1 MCYADKAFEVIKGR
15 SGKMKFLLTAVNA
28 KYIHSNPAVYSLKRY
43 AGEYTDAVEIAEYTI
58 NNRMED
64 ILEDIYRRK
73 PDVIGFSCYIW
84 NIGMIEKLMGELHKL
99 MPALPV
105 FLGGPEVTYD
115 ADKLLEKYPYVTGI
129 FIGEGEAT
137 FAEVVKYYVTKE
149 QVEARCANPGEQSAA
164 GEKANVSEEK
174 HKSLEDIPGLM
185 LRSGMTPARAPLNL
199 TEVPFLYDDMAPF
212 QNRIIYYETQRGC
225 PFRCSYCLSS
235 IDKTVR
241 FRDINVVKKELAFF
255 LEKKVKQVKFV
266 DRTFNCNHD
275 HAMAV
280 WQYLYE
286 HDNGVTNFHFE
297 IAGDILREDEL
308 ALLKKLRPGLVQF
321 EIGVQ
326 STNTDTLRE
335 IRRVM
340 DIGKLKQVVAAI
352 KAGHNIHVHLDLIAG
367 LPFENYDSFASSFD
381 DVYAMEPDQLQ
392 LGFLKV
398 LKGSHM
404 AEMAESY
411 GLVYTDYAPYE
422 VLYTNWL
429 SFTEVCRLKRIEEMV
444 EIYYNS
450 GQFAHS
456 LPVMLADYAAS
467 GEGTFAKGAFAFY
480 EALADFYEEQ
490 GFFVET
496 PSRIYRYQ
504 ALLSFAK
511 TIDPQ
516 REDLY
521 KELLT
526 FDLYVRENA
535 KSRPDFACSLQEMQP
550 DIHAFYKKEEK
561 ERKYLPHLS
570 GIPAP
575 QLSRMTHLEP
585 FRYSVWETDVSEI
598 KKLAHRTFLLFD
610 YDHRNPLT
618 KEARTVWLPNE

>member
-1 MCYADKAFEVIKGR
+1 
-15 SGKMKFLLTAVNA
+15 MKFLLVAVNA
-28 KYIHSNPAVYSLKRY
+28 KYIHSNPAVYSLKRF

-84 NIGMIEKLMGELHKL
+84 NIGMVEKLMGGLHKL
-99 MPALPV
+99 LPKLPV

-115 ADKLLEKYPYVTGI
+115 EDKLLRKYPYLTGI

-137 FAEVVKYYVTKE
+137 FAQVVKYYVKK
-149 QVEARCANPGEQSAA
+149 NPE
-164 GEKANVSEEK
+164 
-174 HKSLEDIPGLM
+174 SLEDIPGLM
-185 LRSGMTPARAPLNL
+185 LRSGMTPERKPLNL
-199 TEVPFLYDDMAPF
+199 TDVPFLYDDMAPF
-212 QNRIIYYETQRGC
+212 TNRIIYYETQRGC

-241 FRDINVVKKELAFF
+241 FRDIEVVKKELAFF

-280 WQYLYE
+280 WQYLYD

-297 IAGDILREDEL
+297 IAGDILREDEI
-308 ALLKKLRPGLVQF
+308 ALVAKMRPGLVQF

-340 DIGKLKQVVAAI
+340 DIEKLKQVVAAL
-352 KAGHNIHVHLDLIAG
+352 KAAHNVHIHLDLIAG
-367 LPFENYDSFASSFD
+367 LPYEDYDSFARSFD
-381 DVYAMEPDQLQ
+381 DVYAMEPEQLQ

-398 LKGSHM
+398 LKGSYM

-429 SFTEVCRLKRIEEMV
+429 SFTEICRLKRIEEMV

-456 LPVMLADYAAS
+456 LPVMIADL
-467 GEGTFAKGAFAFY
+467 GQGAFAFY

-511 TIDPQ
+511 TIHPERQ
-516 REDLY
+516 ELY
-521 KELLT
+521 KELLL
-526 FDLYVRENA
+526 FDLYVRENL
-535 KSRPDFACSLQEMQP
+535 KSRPDFAPDLHDLQP
-550 DIHAFYKKEEK
+550 VIHAFYKKEES
-561 ERKYLPHLS
+561 ERRYLPHLS
-570 GIPAP
+570 EIPAP

-585 FRYSVWETDVSEI
+585 FSYSVWATDVSGVKRLPEQ
-598 KKLAHRTFLLFD
+598 AFLLFD
-610 YDHRNPLT
+610 YDHRDPLT
-618 KEARTVWLPNE
+618 REAKVLWLENV

>member
-1 MCYADKAFEVIKGR
+1 
-15 SGKMKFLLTAVNA
+15 MKFLLVAVNA
-28 KYIHSNPAVYSLKRY
+28 KYIHSNPAVYSLKRF

-73 PDVIGFSCYIW
+73 PDAIGFSCYIW
-84 NIGMIEKLMGELHKL
+84 NIGMVEKLMGELHKL
-99 MPALPV
+99 LPKLPV

-115 ADKLLEKYPYVTGI
+115 ADKLLRKYPYLTGI

-137 FAEVVKYYVTKE
+137 FAQVVKYYVKK
-149 QVEARCANPGEQSAA
+149 N
-164 GEKANVSEEK
+164 SE
-174 HKSLEDIPGLM
+174 SLEDIPGLM
-185 LRSGMTPARAPLNL
+185 LRSGMTPERKPLNL
-199 TEVPFLYDDMAPF
+199 TDVPFLYDDMAPF
-212 QNRIIYYETQRGC
+212 TNRIIYYETQRGC

-241 FRDINVVKKELAFF
+241 FRDIEVVKKELAFF

-297 IAGDILREDEL
+297 IAGDILREDEI
-308 ALLKKLRPGLVQF
+308 ALVAKMRPGLVQF

-340 DIGKLKQVVAAI
+340 DIEKLKQVVAAL
-352 KAGHNIHVHLDLIAG
+352 KAAHNVHIHLDLIAG
-367 LPFENYDSFASSFD
+367 LPYEDYDSFACSFD
-381 DVYAMEPDQLQ
+381 DVYAMEPEQLQ

-398 LKGSHM
+398 LKGSYM

-429 SFTEVCRLKRIEEMV
+429 SFTEICRLKRIEEMV

-456 LPVMLADYAAS
+456 LPVMIADF
-467 GEGTFAKGAFAFY
+467 GQGAFAFY

-511 TIDPQ
+511 TIHPE
-516 REDLY
+516 REELY
-521 KELLT
+521 KELLL
-526 FDLYVRENA
+526 FDLYVRENL
-535 KSRPDFACSLQEMQP
+535 KSRPDFAPDLHDLQP
-550 DIHAFYKKEEK
+550 VIHAFYKKEES
-561 ERKYLPHLS
+561 ERRYLPHLS
-570 GIPAP
+570 EIPAP

-585 FRYSVWETDVSEI
+585 FSYSVWATDVSEV
-598 KKLAHRTFLLFD
+598 KRLQEQEFLLFD
-610 YDHRNPLT
+610 YDHRDPLT
-618 KEARTVWLPNE
+618 REAKVLWPENV

>member
-1 MCYADKAFEVIKGR
+1 
-15 SGKMKFLLTAVNA
+15 MKFLLVAVNA
-28 KYIHSNPAVYSLKRY
+28 KYIHSNPAVYSLKRF

-84 NIGMIEKLMGELHKL
+84 NIGMVEKLMGGLHKL
-99 MPALPV
+99 LPKLPV

-115 ADKLLEKYPYVTGI
+115 ADKLLRKYPYLTGI

-137 FAEVVKYYVTKE
+137 FAQVVKYYVKK
-149 QVEARCANPGEQSAA
+149 NPE
-164 GEKANVSEEK
+164 
-174 HKSLEDIPGLM
+174 SLEDIPGLM
-185 LRSGMTPARAPLNL
+185 LRSGMTPARKPLNL
-199 TEVPFLYDDMAPF
+199 TDVPFLYDDMAPF
-212 QNRIIYYETQRGC
+212 TNRIIYYETQRGC

-241 FRDINVVKKELAFF
+241 FRDIEVVKKELAFF

-280 WQYLYE
+280 WQYLYD

-297 IAGDILREDEL
+297 ITGDILREDEI
-308 ALLKKLRPGLVQF
+308 ALVAKMRPGLVQF

-340 DIGKLKQVVAAI
+340 DIEKLKQVVAAL
-352 KAGHNIHVHLDLIAG
+352 KAAHNVHIHLDLIAG
-367 LPFENYDSFASSFD
+367 LPYEDYDSFARSFD
-381 DVYAMEPDQLQ
+381 DVYAMEPEQLQ

-398 LKGSHM
+398 LKGSYM

-429 SFTEVCRLKRIEEMV
+429 SFTEICRLKRIEEMV

-456 LPVMLADYAAS
+456 LPVMIADF
-467 GEGTFAKGAFAFY
+467 GQGAFAFY
-480 EALADFYEEQ
+480 EVLADFYEEQ

-511 TIDPQ
+511 SIHPERQ
-516 REDLY
+516 ELY
-521 KELLT
+521 KELLL
-526 FDLYVRENA
+526 FDLYVRENL
-535 KSRPDFACSLQEMQP
+535 KSRPDFAPDLHDLQP
-550 DIHAFYKKEEK
+550 VIHAFYKKEES
-561 ERKYLPHLS
+561 ERRYLPHLS
-570 GIPAP
+570 EIPAP

-585 FRYSVWETDVSEI
+585 FSYSVWATDVSGVKRLPEQ
-598 KKLAHRTFLLFD
+598 AFLLFD
-610 YDHRNPLT
+610 YDHRDPLT
-618 KEARTVWLPNE
+618 REAKVLWPENV

>member
-1 MCYADKAFEVIKGR
+1 
-15 SGKMKFLLTAVNA
+15 MKFLLVAVNA
-28 KYIHSNPAVYSLKRY
+28 KYIHSNPAIYSLKRF

-84 NIGMIEKLMGELHKL
+84 NIGMVEKLMGELHKL
-99 MPALPV
+99 LPNLPV

-115 ADKLLEKYPYVTGI
+115 ADKLLRKYPYLTGI

-137 FAEVVKYYVTKE
+137 FAQVVKYYVKK
-149 QVEARCANPGEQSAA
+149 NPE
-164 GEKANVSEEK
+164 
-174 HKSLEDIPGLM
+174 SLKDIPGLM
-185 LRSGMTPARAPLNL
+185 LRSGMTPERKPLNL
-199 TEVPFLYDDMAPF
+199 TDVPFLYDDMAPF
-212 QNRIIYYETQRGC
+212 TNRIIYYETQRGC

-241 FRDINVVKKELAFF
+241 FRDIEVVKKELAFF

-280 WQYLYE
+280 WQYLYD

-297 IAGDILREDEL
+297 IAGDILREDEI
-308 ALLKKLRPGLVQF
+308 ALVAKMRPGLVQF

-340 DIGKLKQVVAAI
+340 DIEKLKQVVAAL
-352 KAGHNIHVHLDLIAG
+352 KAAHNVHIHLDLIAG
-367 LPFENYDSFASSFD
+367 LPYEDYDSFARSFD
-381 DVYAMEPDQLQ
+381 DVYAMEPEQLQ

-398 LKGSHM
+398 LKGSYM

-429 SFTEVCRLKRIEEMV
+429 SFTEICRLKRIEEMV

-456 LPVMLADYAAS
+456 LPVMIADL
-467 GEGTFAKGAFAFY
+467 GQGAFAFY

-511 TIDPQ
+511 TIHPERQ
-516 REDLY
+516 ELY
-521 KELLT
+521 KELLL
-526 FDLYVRENA
+526 FDLYVRENL
-535 KSRPDFACSLQEMQP
+535 KSRPDFAPDLHDLQP
-550 DIHAFYKKEEK
+550 VIHAFYKKEES
-561 ERKYLPHLS
+561 ERRYLPHLS
-570 GIPAP
+570 EIPAP

-585 FRYSVWETDVSEI
+585 FSYSVWATDVSGVKRLPEQ
-598 KKLAHRTFLLFD
+598 AFLLFD
-610 YDHRNPLT
+610 YDHRDPLT
-618 KEARTVWLPNE
+618 REAKVLWLENV

>member
-1 MCYADKAFEVIKGR
+1 M
-15 SGKMKFLLTAVNA
+15 
-28 KYIHSNPAVYSLKRY
+28 
-43 AGEYTDAVEIAEYTI
+43 
-58 NNRMED
+58 
-64 ILEDIYRRK
+64 
-73 PDVIGFSCYIW
+73 
-84 NIGMIEKLMGELHKL
+84 HKL
-99 MPALPV
+99 LPKLPV

-115 ADKLLEKYPYVTGI
+115 ADKLLRKYPYLTGI

-137 FAEVVKYYVTKE
+137 FAQVVKYYVKK
-149 QVEARCANPGEQSAA
+149 NPA
-164 GEKANVSEEK
+164 
-174 HKSLEDIPGLM
+174 SLEDIPGLM
-185 LRSGMTPARAPLNL
+185 LKSGMTPERKPLNL
-199 TEVPFLYDDMAPF
+199 TDVPFLYDDMAPF
-212 QNRIIYYETQRGC
+212 TNRIIYYETQRGC

-241 FRDINVVKKELAFF
+241 FRDIEVVKKELAFF

-280 WQYLYE
+280 WQYLYD

-297 IAGDILREDEL
+297 IAGDILREDEI
-308 ALLKKLRPGLVQF
+308 ALVAKMRPGLVQF

-340 DIGKLKQVVAAI
+340 DIEKLKQVVAAL
-352 KAGHNIHVHLDLIAG
+352 KAAHNVHIHLDLIAG
-367 LPFENYDSFASSFD
+367 LPYEDYDSFARSFD
-381 DVYAMEPDQLQ
+381 DVYAMEPEQLQ

-398 LKGSHM
+398 LKGSYM

-429 SFTEVCRLKRIEEMV
+429 SFTEICRLKRIEEMV

-456 LPVMLADYAAS
+456 LPVMIADL
-467 GEGTFAKGAFAFY
+467 GQGAFAFY

-511 TIDPQ
+511 SIHPERQ
-516 REDLY
+516 ELY
-521 KELLT
+521 KELLL
-526 FDLYVRENA
+526 FDLYVRENL
-535 KSRPDFACSLQEMQP
+535 KSRPDFAPDLHDLQP
-550 DIHAFYKKEEK
+550 VIHAFYKKEES
-561 ERKYLPHLS
+561 ERRYLPHLS
-570 GIPAP
+570 EILAP

-585 FRYSVWETDVSEI
+585 FSYSVWATDVSGVKRLPEQ
-598 KKLAHRTFLLFD
+598 AFLLFD
-610 YDHRNPLT
+610 YDHRDPLT
-618 KEARTVWLPNE
+618 REAKVLWPENV

>member
-1 MCYADKAFEVIKGR
+1 
-15 SGKMKFLLTAVNA
+15 MKFLLVAVNA
-28 KYIHSNPAVYSLKRY
+28 KYIHSNPAIYSLKRF

-84 NIGMIEKLMGELHKL
+84 NIGMVEKLMGELHKL
-99 MPALPV
+99 LPNLPV

-115 ADKLLEKYPYVTGI
+115 ADKLLRKYPYLTGI

-137 FAEVVKYYVTKE
+137 FAQVVKYYVKK
-149 QVEARCANPGEQSAA
+149 NPE
-164 GEKANVSEEK
+164 
-174 HKSLEDIPGLM
+174 SLKDIPGLM
-185 LRSGMTPARAPLNL
+185 LRSGMTPERKPLNL
-199 TEVPFLYDDMAPF
+199 TDVPFLYDDMAPF
-212 QNRIIYYETQRGC
+212 TNRIIYYETQRGC

-241 FRDINVVKKELAFF
+241 FRDIEVVKKELAFF

-280 WQYLYE
+280 WQYLYD

-297 IAGDILREDEL
+297 IAGDILREDEI
-308 ALLKKLRPGLVQF
+308 ALVAKMRPGLVQF

-340 DIGKLKQVVAAI
+340 DIEKQKQVVAAL
-352 KAGHNIHVHLDLIAG
+352 KAAHNVHIHLDLIAG
-367 LPFENYDSFASSFD
+367 LPYEDYDSFARSFD
-381 DVYAMEPDQLQ
+381 DVYAMEPEQLQ

-398 LKGSHM
+398 LKGSYM

-429 SFTEVCRLKRIEEMV
+429 SFTEICRLKRIEEMV

-456 LPVMLADYAAS
+456 LPVMIADL
-467 GEGTFAKGAFAFY
+467 GQGAFAFY

-511 TIDPQ
+511 TIHPERQ
-516 REDLY
+516 ELY
-521 KELLT
+521 KELLL
-526 FDLYVRENA
+526 FDLYVRENL
-535 KSRPDFACSLQEMQP
+535 KSRPDFAPDLHDLQP
-550 DIHAFYKKEEK
+550 VIHAFYKKEES
-561 ERKYLPHLS
+561 ERRYLPHLS
-570 GIPAP
+570 EIPAP

-585 FRYSVWETDVSEI
+585 FSYSVWATDVSGVKRLPEQ
-598 KKLAHRTFLLFD
+598 AFLLFD
-610 YDHRNPLT
+610 YDHRDPLT
-618 KEARTVWLPNE
+618 REAKVLWLENV

>member
-1 MCYADKAFEVIKGR
+1 
-15 SGKMKFLLTAVNA
+15 MKFLLVAVNA
-28 KYIHSNPAVYSLKRY
+28 KYIHSNPAVYSLKRF

-73 PDVIGFSCYIW
+73 PDAIGFSCYIW
-84 NIGMIEKLMGELHKL
+84 NIGMVEKLMGELHKL
-99 MPALPV
+99 LPQLPV

-115 ADKLLEKYPYVTGI
+115 ADKLLRKYPYLTGI

-137 FAEVVKYYVTKE
+137 FAQVVKYYVKK
-149 QVEARCANPGEQSAA
+149 NPE
-164 GEKANVSEEK
+164 
-174 HKSLEDIPGLM
+174 SLEDIPGLM
-185 LRSGMTPARAPLNL
+185 LRSGMTPERKPLNL
-199 TEVPFLYDDMAPF
+199 TDVPFLYDDMAPF
-212 QNRIIYYETQRGC
+212 TNRIIYYETQRGC

-241 FRDINVVKKELAFF
+241 FRDIEVVKRELAFF

-297 IAGDILREDEL
+297 IAGDILREDEI
-308 ALLKKLRPGLVQF
+308 ALVAKMRPGLVQF

-340 DIGKLKQVVAAI
+340 DIEKLKQVVAAL
-352 KAGHNIHVHLDLIAG
+352 KAAHNVHIHLDLIAG
-367 LPFENYDSFASSFD
+367 LPYEDYDSFARSFD
-381 DVYAMEPDQLQ
+381 DVYAMEPEQLQ

-398 LKGSHM
+398 LKGSYM

-429 SFTEVCRLKRIEEMV
+429 SFTEICRLKRIEEMV

-456 LPVMLADYAAS
+456 LPVMIADFGSRMAAGQQALAEEQHGRAVS
-467 GEGTFAKGAFAFY
+467 EQGAFAFY
-480 EALADFYEEQ
+480 EALAAFYEEQ

-511 TIDPQ
+511 TIHPE
-516 REDLY
+516 REELY
-521 KELLT
+521 KELLL
-526 FDLYVRENA
+526 FDLYVRENL
-535 KSRPDFACSLQEMQP
+535 KSRPDFAPDLHDLQP
-550 DIHAFYKKEEK
+550 VIHAFYKKEES
-561 ERKYLPHLS
+561 ERRYLPHLS
-570 GIPAP
+570 EIPAP

-585 FRYSVWETDVSEI
+585 FSYSVWATDVSEV
-598 KKLAHRTFLLFD
+598 KRLQEQEFLLFD
-610 YDHRNPLT
+610 YDHRDPLT
-618 KEARTVWLPNE
+618 REAKVLWPENV

>member
-1 MCYADKAFEVIKGR
+1 
-15 SGKMKFLLTAVNA
+15 MKFLLVAVNA
-28 KYIHSNPAVYSLKRY
+28 KYIHSNPAVYSLKRF

-73 PDVIGFSCYIW
+73 PDAIGFSCYIW
-84 NIGMIEKLMGELHKL
+84 NIGMVEKLMGELHKL
-99 MPALPV
+99 LPQLPV

-115 ADKLLEKYPYVTGI
+115 ADKLLRKYPYLTGI

-137 FAEVVKYYVTKE
+137 FAQVVKYYVKK
-149 QVEARCANPGEQSAA
+149 NPE
-164 GEKANVSEEK
+164 
-174 HKSLEDIPGLM
+174 SLEDIPGLM
-185 LRSGMTPARAPLNL
+185 LRSGMTPERKPLNL
-199 TEVPFLYDDMAPF
+199 TDVPFLYDDMAPF
-212 QNRIIYYETQRGC
+212 TNRIIYYETQRGC

-241 FRDINVVKKELAFF
+241 FRDVEVVKRELAFF

-280 WQYLYE
+280 WQYLYD

-297 IAGDILREDEL
+297 IAGDILREDEI
-308 ALLKKLRPGLVQF
+308 ALVAKMRPGLVQF

-340 DIGKLKQVVAAI
+340 DIGKLKQVVAAL
-352 KAGHNIHVHLDLIAG
+352 KAAHNVHIHLDLIAG
-367 LPFENYDSFASSFD
+367 LPYEDYDSFARSFD
-381 DVYAMEPDQLQ
+381 DVYAMEPEQLQ

-398 LKGSHM
+398 LKGSYM

-429 SFTEVCRLKRIEEMV
+429 SFTEICRLKRIEEMV

-456 LPVMLADYAAS
+456 LPVMIADFGSRMAAGQQALAEEQHGRAVS
-467 GEGTFAKGAFAFY
+467 GQGAFAFY

-511 TIDPQ
+511 TIHP
-516 REDLY
+516 ESEELY
-521 KELLT
+521 KELLL
-526 FDLYVRENA
+526 FDLYVRENL
-535 KSRPDFACSLQEMQP
+535 KSRPDFAPDLHDLQP
-550 DIHAFYKKEEK
+550 VIHAFYKKEES
-561 ERKYLPHLS
+561 ERRYLPHLS
-570 GIPAP
+570 EIPAP

-585 FRYSVWETDVSEI
+585 FSYSVWATDVSEV
-598 KKLAHRTFLLFD
+598 KRLQEQAFLLFD
-610 YDHRNPLT
+610 YDHRDPLT
-618 KEARTVWLPNE
+618 REAKVLWPENV

>member
-1 MCYADKAFEVIKGR
+1 
-15 SGKMKFLLTAVNA
+15 MKFLLVAVNA
-28 KYIHSNPAVYSLKRY
+28 KYIHSNPAVYSLKRF

-73 PDVIGFSCYIW
+73 PDAIGFSCYIW
-84 NIGMIEKLMGELHKL
+84 NIGMVEKLMGELHKL
-99 MPALPV
+99 LPQLPV

-115 ADKLLEKYPYVTGI
+115 ADKLLRKYPYLTGI

-137 FAEVVKYYVTKE
+137 FAQVVKYYVKK
-149 QVEARCANPGEQSAA
+149 NPE
-164 GEKANVSEEK
+164 
-174 HKSLEDIPGLM
+174 SLEDIPGLM
-185 LRSGMTPARAPLNL
+185 LRSGMTPERKPLNL
-199 TEVPFLYDDMAPF
+199 TDVPFLYDDMAPF
-212 QNRIIYYETQRGC
+212 TNRIIYYETQRGC

-241 FRDINVVKKELAFF
+241 FRDVEVVKRELAFF

-280 WQYLYE
+280 WQYLYD

-297 IAGDILREDEL
+297 IAGDILREDEI
-308 ALLKKLRPGLVQF
+308 ALVAKMRPGLVQF

-340 DIGKLKQVVAAI
+340 DIGKLKQVVTALKAA
-352 KAGHNIHVHLDLIAG
+352 HNVHIHLDLIAG
-367 LPFENYDSFASSFD
+367 LPYEDYDSFARSFD
-381 DVYAMEPDQLQ
+381 DVYAMEPEQLQ
-392 LGFLKV
+392 IGFLKV
-398 LKGSHM
+398 LKGSYM

-429 SFTEVCRLKRIEEMV
+429 SFTEICRLKRIEEMV

-456 LPVMLADYAAS
+456 LPVMIADFGSRMAAGQQALAEEQHGRAVS
-467 GEGTFAKGAFAFY
+467 GQGAFAFY

-511 TIDPQ
+511 TIHP
-516 REDLY
+516 ESEELY
-521 KELLT
+521 KELLL
-526 FDLYVRENA
+526 FDLYVRENL
-535 KSRPDFACSLQEMQP
+535 KSRPDFAPDLHDLQP
-550 DIHAFYKKEEK
+550 VIHAFYKKEES
-561 ERKYLPHLS
+561 ERRYLPHLS
-570 GIPAP
+570 EIPAP

-585 FRYSVWETDVSEI
+585 FSYSVWATDVSEV
-598 KKLAHRTFLLFD
+598 KRLQEQAFLLFD
-610 YDHRNPLT
+610 YDHRDPLT
-618 KEARTVWLPNE
+618 REAKVLWPENV

>member
-1 MCYADKAFEVIKGR
+1 
-15 SGKMKFLLTAVNA
+15 MKFLLVAVNA
-28 KYIHSNPAVYSLKRY
+28 KYIHSNPAVYSLKRF

-84 NIGMIEKLMGELHKL
+84 NIGMVEKLMGELHKL
-99 MPALPV
+99 LPALPV

-115 ADKLLEKYPYVTGI
+115 ADKLLRKYPYLTGI

-137 FAEVVKYYVTKE
+137 FAQVVKYYVKK
-149 QVEARCANPGEQSAA
+149 NPE
-164 GEKANVSEEK
+164 
-174 HKSLEDIPGLM
+174 SLKDIPGLM
-185 LRSGMTPARAPLNL
+185 LRSGMTPERKPLNL
-199 TEVPFLYDDMAPF
+199 TDVPFLYDDMAPF
-212 QNRIIYYETQRGC
+212 TNRIIYYETQRGC

-241 FRDINVVKKELAFF
+241 FRDIEVVKKELAFF

-280 WQYLYE
+280 WQYLYD

-297 IAGDILREDEL
+297 IAGDILREDEI
-308 ALLKKLRPGLVQF
+308 ALVAKMRPGLVQF

-340 DIGKLKQVVAAI
+340 DIEKLKQVVAAL
-352 KAGHNIHVHLDLIAG
+352 KAAHNVHIHLDLIAG
-367 LPFENYDSFASSFD
+367 LPYEDYDSFARSFD
-381 DVYAMEPDQLQ
+381 DVYAMEPEQLQ

-398 LKGSHM
+398 LKGSYM

-429 SFTEVCRLKRIEEMV
+429 SFTEICRLKRIEEMV

-456 LPVMLADYAAS
+456 LPVMIADF
-467 GEGTFAKGAFAFY
+467 GQGAFAFY

-504 ALLSFAK
+504 VLLSFAK
-511 TIDPQ
+511 SIHPERQ
-516 REDLY
+516 ELY
-521 KELLT
+521 KELLL
-526 FDLYVRENA
+526 FDLYVRENL
-535 KSRPDFACSLQEMQP
+535 KSRPDFAPDLHDLQP
-550 DIHAFYKKEEK
+550 VIHAFYKKEES
-561 ERKYLPHLS
+561 ERRYLPHLS
-570 GIPAP
+570 EIPAP

-585 FRYSVWETDVSEI
+585 FSYSVWATDVSGVKRLPEQ
-598 KKLAHRTFLLFD
+598 AFLLFD
-610 YDHRNPLT
+610 YDHRDPLT
-618 KEARTVWLPNE
+618 REAKVLWPENV

>member
-1 MCYADKAFEVIKGR
+1 
-15 SGKMKFLLTAVNA
+15 MKFLLVAVNA
-28 KYIHSNPAVYSLKRY
+28 KYIHSNPAVYSLKRF

-73 PDVIGFSCYIW
+73 PDAIGFSCYIW
-84 NIGMIEKLMGELHKL
+84 NIGMVEKLMGELHKL
-99 MPALPV
+99 LPQLPV

-115 ADKLLEKYPYVTGI
+115 ADKLLRKYPYLTGI

-137 FAEVVKYYVTKE
+137 FAQVVKYYVKK
-149 QVEARCANPGEQSAA
+149 NPE
-164 GEKANVSEEK
+164 
-174 HKSLEDIPGLM
+174 SLEDIPGLM
-185 LRSGMTPARAPLNL
+185 LRSGMTPERKPLNL
-199 TEVPFLYDDMAPF
+199 TDVPFLYDDMAPF
-212 QNRIIYYETQRGC
+212 TNRIIYYETQRGC

-241 FRDINVVKKELAFF
+241 FRDIEVVKRELAFF

-297 IAGDILREDEL
+297 IAGDILREDEI
-308 ALLKKLRPGLVQF
+308 ALVAKMRPGLVQF

-340 DIGKLKQVVAAI
+340 DIEKLKQVVAAL
-352 KAGHNIHVHLDLIAG
+352 KAAHNVHIHLDLIAG
-367 LPFENYDSFASSFD
+367 LPYEDYDSFARSFD
-381 DVYAMEPDQLQ
+381 DVYAMEPEQLQ

-398 LKGSHM
+398 LKGSYM

-429 SFTEVCRLKRIEEMV
+429 SFTEICRLKRIEEMV

-456 LPVMLADYAAS
+456 LPVMIADFGSRMAAGQQALAEEQHGRAVS
-467 GEGTFAKGAFAFY
+467 GQGAFAFY
-480 EALADFYEEQ
+480 EALAAFYEEQ

-511 TIDPQ
+511 TIHPE
-516 REDLY
+516 REELY
-521 KELLT
+521 KELLL
-526 FDLYVRENA
+526 FDLYVRENL
-535 KSRPDFACSLQEMQP
+535 KSRPDFAPDLHDLQP
-550 DIHAFYKKEEK
+550 VIHAFYKKEES
-561 ERKYLPHLS
+561 ERRYLPHLS
-570 GIPAP
+570 EIPAP

-585 FRYSVWETDVSEI
+585 FSYSVWATDVSEV
-598 KKLAHRTFLLFD
+598 KRLQEQVFLLFD
-610 YDHRNPLT
+610 YDHRDPLT
-618 KEARTVWLPNE
+618 REAKVLWPENV

>member
-1 MCYADKAFEVIKGR
+1 
-15 SGKMKFLLTAVNA
+15 MKFLLVAVNA
-28 KYIHSNPAVYSLKRY
+28 KYIHSNPAVYSLKRF

-73 PDVIGFSCYIW
+73 PDAIGFSCYIW
-84 NIGMIEKLMGELHKL
+84 NIGMVEKLMGELHKL
-99 MPALPV
+99 LPKLPV

-115 ADKLLEKYPYVTGI
+115 ADKLLRKYPYLTGI

-137 FAEVVKYYVTKE
+137 FAQVVKYYVKKSPE
-149 QVEARCANPGEQSAA
+149 
-164 GEKANVSEEK
+164 
-174 HKSLEDIPGLM
+174 SLEDIPGLM
-185 LRSGMTPARAPLNL
+185 LRSGMTPERKPLNL
-199 TEVPFLYDDMAPF
+199 TDVPFLYDDMAPF
-212 QNRIIYYETQRGC
+212 TNRIIYYETQRGC

-241 FRDINVVKKELAFF
+241 FRDIEVVKRELAFF

-297 IAGDILREDEL
+297 IAGDILREDEI
-308 ALLKKLRPGLVQF
+308 ALVAKMRPGLVQF

-340 DIGKLKQVVAAI
+340 DIEKLKQVVAAL
-352 KAGHNIHVHLDLIAG
+352 KAAHNVHIHLDLIAG
-367 LPFENYDSFASSFD
+367 LPYEDYDSFARSFD
-381 DVYAMEPDQLQ
+381 DVYAMEPEQLQ

-398 LKGSHM
+398 LKGSYM

-429 SFTEVCRLKRIEEMV
+429 SFTEICRLKRIEEMV

-450 GQFAHS
+450 GQFAYS
-456 LPVMLADYAAS
+456 LPVMIADF
-467 GEGTFAKGAFAFY
+467 GQGAFAFY

-511 TIDPQ
+511 TIHPE
-516 REDLY
+516 REELY
-521 KELLT
+521 RELLL
-526 FDLYVRENA
+526 FDLYVRENL
-535 KSRPDFACSLQEMQP
+535 KSRPDFAPDLHDLQSV
-550 DIHAFYKKEEK
+550 IHAFYKKEES
-561 ERKYLPHLS
+561 ERRYLPHLS
-570 GIPAP
+570 EIPAP

-585 FRYSVWETDVSEI
+585 FSYSVWATDVSGV
-598 KKLAHRTFLLFD
+598 KKLPEQAFLLFD
-610 YDHRNPLT
+610 YDHRDPLT
-618 KEARTVWLPNE
+618 REAKVLWPENV

>member
-1 MCYADKAFEVIKGR
+1 
-15 SGKMKFLLTAVNA
+15 MKFLLVAVNA
-28 KYIHSNPAVYSLKRY
+28 KYIHSNPAVYSLKRF

-73 PDVIGFSCYIW
+73 PDAIGFSCYIW
-84 NIGMIEKLMGELHKL
+84 NIGMVEKLMGELHKL
-99 MPALPV
+99 LPKLPV

-115 ADKLLEKYPYVTGI
+115 ADKLLRKYPYLTGI

-137 FAEVVKYYVTKE
+137 FAQVVKYYVKK
-149 QVEARCANPGEQSAA
+149 NPE
-164 GEKANVSEEK
+164 
-174 HKSLEDIPGLM
+174 SLEDIPGLM
-185 LRSGMTPARAPLNL
+185 LRSGMTPERKPLNL
-199 TEVPFLYDDMAPF
+199 TDVPFLYDDMAPF
-212 QNRIIYYETQRGC
+212 TNRIIYYETQRGC

-241 FRDINVVKKELAFF
+241 FRDIEVVKRELAFF

-297 IAGDILREDEL
+297 IAGDILREDEI
-308 ALLKKLRPGLVQF
+308 ALVAKMRPGLVQF

-340 DIGKLKQVVAAI
+340 DIEKLKQVVAAL
-352 KAGHNIHVHLDLIAG
+352 KTAHNVHIHLDLIAG
-367 LPFENYDSFASSFD
+367 LPYEDYDSFARSFD
-381 DVYAMEPDQLQ
+381 DVYAMEPEQLQ

-398 LKGSHM
+398 LKGSYM

-429 SFTEVCRLKRIEEMV
+429 SFTEICRLKRIEEMV

-456 LPVMLADYAAS
+456 LPVMIADFGSRMAAGQQALAEEQHGRAVS
-467 GEGTFAKGAFAFY
+467 EQGAFAFY
-480 EALADFYEEQ
+480 EALAAFYEEQ

-511 TIDPQ
+511 TIHPE
-516 REDLY
+516 REELY
-521 KELLT
+521 RELLL
-526 FDLYVRENA
+526 FDLYVRENL
-535 KSRPDFACSLQEMQP
+535 KSRPDFAPDLHDLQP
-550 DIHAFYKKEEK
+550 VIHAFYKKEES
-561 ERKYLPHLS
+561 ERRYLPHLS
-570 GIPAP
+570 EIPAP

-585 FRYSVWETDVSEI
+585 FSYSVWATDVSEV
-598 KKLAHRTFLLFD
+598 KKLQEQAFLLFD
-610 YDHRNPLT
+610 YDHRDPLT
-618 KEARTVWLPNE
+618 REAKVLWPENV

>member
-1 MCYADKAFEVIKGR
+1 
-15 SGKMKFLLTAVNA
+15 MKFLLVAVNA
-28 KYIHSNPAVYSLKRY
+28 KYIHSNPAVYSLKRF

-84 NIGMIEKLMGELHKL
+84 NIGMVEKLMGGLHKL
-99 MPALPV
+99 LPKLPV

-115 ADKLLEKYPYVTGI
+115 ADKLLRKYPYLTGI

-137 FAEVVKYYVTKE
+137 FAQVVKYYVKK
-149 QVEARCANPGEQSAA
+149 NPE
-164 GEKANVSEEK
+164 
-174 HKSLEDIPGLM
+174 SLKDIPGLM
-185 LRSGMTPARAPLNL
+185 LRSGMTPERKPLNL
-199 TEVPFLYDDMAPF
+199 TDVPFLYDDMAPF
-212 QNRIIYYETQRGC
+212 TNRIIYYETQRGC

-241 FRDINVVKKELAFF
+241 FRDIEVVKKELAFF

-280 WQYLYE
+280 WQYLYD

-297 IAGDILREDEL
+297 IAGDILREDEI
-308 ALLKKLRPGLVQF
+308 ALVAKMRPGLVQF

-340 DIGKLKQVVAAI
+340 DIEKLKQVVAAL
-352 KAGHNIHVHLDLIAG
+352 KAPHNVHIHLDLIAG
-367 LPFENYDSFASSFD
+367 LPYEDYDSFARSFD
-381 DVYAMEPDQLQ
+381 DVYAMEPEQLQ

-398 LKGSHM
+398 LKGSYM

-429 SFTEVCRLKRIEEMV
+429 SFTEICRLKRIEEMV

-456 LPVMLADYAAS
+456 LPVMIADF
-467 GEGTFAKGAFAFY
+467 GQGAFAFY

-511 TIDPQ
+511 SIHPERQ
-516 REDLY
+516 ELY
-521 KELLT
+521 KELLL
-526 FDLYVRENA
+526 FDLYVRENL
-535 KSRPDFACSLQEMQP
+535 KSRPDFAPDLHDLQP
-550 DIHAFYKKEEK
+550 VIHAFYKKEES
-561 ERKYLPHLS
+561 ERRYLPHLS
-570 GIPAP
+570 EIPAP

-585 FRYSVWETDVSEI
+585 FSYSVWATDVSGVKRLPEQ
-598 KKLAHRTFLLFD
+598 AFLLFD
-610 YDHRNPLT
+610 YDHRDPLT
-618 KEARTVWLPNE
+618 REAKVLWLENV

>member
-1 MCYADKAFEVIKGR
+1 
-15 SGKMKFLLTAVNA
+15 MKFLLVAVNA

-84 NIGMIEKLMGELHKL
+84 NIGMVEKLMGGLHKL
-99 MPALPV
+99 LPKLPV

-115 ADKLLEKYPYVTGI
+115 ADKLLRKYPYLTGI

-137 FAEVVKYYVTKE
+137 FAEVVKYYVKK
-149 QVEARCANPGEQSAA
+149 NPE
-164 GEKANVSEEK
+164 
-174 HKSLEDIPGLM
+174 SLEDIPGLM
-185 LRSGMTPARAPLNL
+185 LRSGMTPERKPLNL
-199 TEVPFLYDDMAPF
+199 TDVPFLYDDMAPF
-212 QNRIIYYETQRGC
+212 TNRIIYYETQRGC

-241 FRDINVVKKELAFF
+241 FRDIEVVKKELAFF

-280 WQYLYE
+280 WQYLYD

-297 IAGDILREDEL
+297 IAGDILREDEI
-308 ALLKKLRPGLVQF
+308 ALVAKMRPGLVQF

-340 DIGKLKQVVAAI
+340 DIEKLKQVVAAL
-352 KAGHNIHVHLDLIAG
+352 KAAHNVHIHLDLIAG
-367 LPFENYDSFASSFD
+367 LPYEDYDSFARSFD
-381 DVYAMEPDQLQ
+381 DVYAMEPEQLQ

-398 LKGSHM
+398 LKGSYM

-429 SFTEVCRLKRIEEMV
+429 SFTEICRLKRIEEMV

-456 LPVMLADYAAS
+456 LPVMIADL
-467 GEGTFAKGAFAFY
+467 GQGAFAFY

-511 TIDPQ
+511 SIHPERQ
-516 REDLY
+516 ELY
-521 KELLT
+521 KELLL
-526 FDLYVRENA
+526 FDLYVRENL
-535 KSRPDFACSLQEMQP
+535 KSRPDFAPDLHDLQP
-550 DIHAFYKKEEK
+550 VIHAFYKKEES
-561 ERKYLPHLS
+561 ERRYLPHLS
-570 GIPAP
+570 EIPAP

-585 FRYSVWETDVSEI
+585 FSYSVWATDVSGVKRLPEQ
-598 KKLAHRTFLLFD
+598 AFLLFD
-610 YDHRNPLT
+610 YDHRDPLT
-618 KEARTVWLPNE
+618 REAKVLWPENV

>member
-1 MCYADKAFEVIKGR
+1 
-15 SGKMKFLLTAVNA
+15 MKFLLVAVNA
-28 KYIHSNPAVYSLKRY
+28 KYIHSNPAVYSLKRF

-73 PDVIGFSCYIW
+73 PDAIGFSCYIW
-84 NIGMIEKLMGELHKL
+84 NIGMVEKLMGELHKL
-99 MPALPV
+99 LPKLPV

-115 ADKLLEKYPYVTGI
+115 ADKLLRKYPYLTGI

-137 FAEVVKYYVTKE
+137 FAQVVKYYVKK
-149 QVEARCANPGEQSAA
+149 NPE
-164 GEKANVSEEK
+164 
-174 HKSLEDIPGLM
+174 SLEDIPGLM
-185 LRSGMTPARAPLNL
+185 LRSGMTPERKPLNL
-199 TEVPFLYDDMAPF
+199 TDVPFLYDDMAPF
-212 QNRIIYYETQRGC
+212 TNRIIYYETQRGC

-241 FRDINVVKKELAFF
+241 FRDIEVVKRELAFF

-297 IAGDILREDEL
+297 IAGDILREDEI
-308 ALLKKLRPGLVQF
+308 ALVAKMRPGLVQF

-340 DIGKLKQVVAAI
+340 DIEKLKQVVAAL
-352 KAGHNIHVHLDLIAG
+352 KTAHNVHIHLDLIAG
-367 LPFENYDSFASSFD
+367 LPYEDYDSFARSFD
-381 DVYAMEPDQLQ
+381 DVYAMEPEQLQ

-398 LKGSHM
+398 LKGSYM

-429 SFTEVCRLKRIEEMV
+429 SFTEICRLKRIEEMV

-456 LPVMLADYAAS
+456 LPVMIADF
-467 GEGTFAKGAFAFY
+467 GQGAFAFY

-511 TIDPQ
+511 TIHPE
-516 REDLY
+516 REELY
-521 KELLT
+521 KELLL
-526 FDLYVRENA
+526 FDLYVRENL
-535 KSRPDFACSLQEMQP
+535 KSRPDFAPDLHDLQP
-550 DIHAFYKKEEK
+550 VIHAFYKKEES
-561 ERKYLPHLS
+561 ERRYLPHLS
-570 GIPAP
+570 EIPAP

-585 FRYSVWETDVSEI
+585 FSYSVWATDVSEV
-598 KKLAHRTFLLFD
+598 KKLQEQAFLLFD
-610 YDHRNPLT
+610 YDHRDPLT
-618 KEARTVWLPNE
+618 REAKVLWPENV

>member
-1 MCYADKAFEVIKGR
+1 
-15 SGKMKFLLTAVNA
+15 MKFLLVAVNA
-28 KYIHSNPAVYSLKRY
+28 KYIHSNPAVYSLKRF

-84 NIGMIEKLMGELHKL
+84 NIGMVEKLMGELHKL
-99 MPALPV
+99 LPKLPV

-115 ADKLLEKYPYVTGI
+115 ADKLLRKYPYLTGI

-137 FAEVVKYYVTKE
+137 FAQVVKYYVKK
-149 QVEARCANPGEQSAA
+149 NPE
-164 GEKANVSEEK
+164 
-174 HKSLEDIPGLM
+174 SLEDIPGLM
-185 LRSGMTPARAPLNL
+185 LRSGMTPARKPLNL
-199 TEVPFLYDDMAPF
+199 TDVPFLYDDMAPF
-212 QNRIIYYETQRGC
+212 TNRIIYYETQRGC

-241 FRDINVVKKELAFF
+241 FRDIEVVKKELAFF

-280 WQYLYE
+280 WQYLYD

-297 IAGDILREDEL
+297 IAGDILREDEI
-308 ALLKKLRPGLVQF
+308 ALVAKMRPGLVQF

-340 DIGKLKQVVAAI
+340 DIEKLKQVVAAL
-352 KAGHNIHVHLDLIAG
+352 KAAHNVHIHLDLIAG
-367 LPFENYDSFASSFD
+367 LPYEDYDSFARSFD
-381 DVYAMEPDQLQ
+381 DVYAMEPEQLQ

-398 LKGSHM
+398 LKGSYM

-429 SFTEVCRLKRIEEMV
+429 SFTEICRLKRIEEMV

-456 LPVMLADYAAS
+456 LPVMIADF
-467 GEGTFAKGAFAFY
+467 GQGAFAFY
-480 EALADFYEEQ
+480 EALADFYEGQ

-511 TIDPQ
+511 SIHPERQ
-516 REDLY
+516 ELY
-521 KELLT
+521 KELLL
-526 FDLYVRENA
+526 FDLYVRENL
-535 KSRPDFACSLQEMQP
+535 KSRPDFAPDLHDLQP
-550 DIHAFYKKEEK
+550 VIHAFYKKEES
-561 ERKYLPHLS
+561 ERRYLPHLS
-570 GIPAP
+570 EIPAP

-585 FRYSVWETDVSEI
+585 FSYSVWATDVSGVKRLPEQ
-598 KKLAHRTFLLFD
+598 AFLLFD
-610 YDHRNPLT
+610 YDHRDPLT
-618 KEARTVWLPNE
+618 REAKVLWPENV

>member
-1 MCYADKAFEVIKGR
+1 
-15 SGKMKFLLTAVNA
+15 MKFLLVAVNA
-28 KYIHSNPAVYSLKRY
+28 KYIHSNPAVYSLKRF

-73 PDVIGFSCYIW
+73 PDAIGFSCYIW
-84 NIGMIEKLMGELHKL
+84 NIGMVEKLMGELHKL
-99 MPALPV
+99 LPQLPV

-115 ADKLLEKYPYVTGI
+115 ADKLLRKYPYLTGI

-137 FAEVVKYYVTKE
+137 FAQVVKYYVKK
-149 QVEARCANPGEQSAA
+149 NPE
-164 GEKANVSEEK
+164 
-174 HKSLEDIPGLM
+174 SLEDIPGLM
-185 LRSGMTPARAPLNL
+185 LRSGMTPERKPLNL
-199 TEVPFLYDDMAPF
+199 TDVPFLYDDMAPF
-212 QNRIIYYETQRGC
+212 TNRIIYYETQRGC

-241 FRDINVVKKELAFF
+241 FRDIEVVKKELAFF

-297 IAGDILREDEL
+297 IAGDILREDEI
-308 ALLKKLRPGLVQF
+308 ALVAKMRPGLVQF

-340 DIGKLKQVVAAI
+340 DIEKLKQVVAAL
-352 KAGHNIHVHLDLIAG
+352 KAAHNVHIHLDLIAG
-367 LPFENYDSFASSFD
+367 LPYEDYDSFARSFD
-381 DVYAMEPDQLQ
+381 DVYAMEPEQLQ

-398 LKGSHM
+398 LKGSYM

-429 SFTEVCRLKRIEEMV
+429 SFTEICRLKRIEEMV

-456 LPVMLADYAAS
+456 LPVMIADFGSRMAAGQQALAEEQHGRAVS
-467 GEGTFAKGAFAFY
+467 EQGAFAFY

-511 TIDPQ
+511 TIHPE
-516 REDLY
+516 REELY
-521 KELLT
+521 KELLL
-526 FDLYVRENA
+526 FDLYVRENL
-535 KSRPDFACSLQEMQP
+535 KSRPDFAPDLHDLQP
-550 DIHAFYKKEEK
+550 VIHAFYKKEES
-561 ERKYLPHLS
+561 ERRYLPHLS
-570 GIPAP
+570 EIPAP

-585 FRYSVWETDVSEI
+585 FSYSVWATDVSEV
-598 KKLAHRTFLLFD
+598 KKLQEQAFLLFD
-610 YDHRNPLT
+610 YDHRDPLT
-618 KEARTVWLPNE
+618 REAKVLWPENV